1 MSINPLTL
9 RPIHDILPVR
19 ASGQPKEKTLRNL
32 SPSAIVGIVVTLVL
46 GCTIWYYLAHPG
58 IYSKL
63 WIIVGAN
70 APVYVGFVVSTAYA
84 IWRWRK
90 NPEEFH
96 FFEIPI
102 QVAVTAI
109 ALVLIYPLFYYVSA
123 NVDDVEIWNGRV
135 VNAVYE
141 ESWTERVHRTC
152 TRTVNKVTTSYD
164 CSYNV
169 YHPPAWTGNTSN
181 GSTESFRM
189 SSDTYE
195 RYAGRF
201 GNQNQT
207 GSRHPGQ
214 ISIGD
219 GRTYQTSYNEGD
231 AESLVPSAQEHP
243 YVNYVKGAQMSLHR
257 RGVGNEKGFEALF
270 APYPGT
276 QSGSFGPIEFN
287 HVIVRGA
294 QVPDAWS
301 KAVDAALDRSL
312 AYLGKERQ
320 VNVMVYVV
328 GTDKPSFRAALDARW
343 ANGKK
348 NDVMVLVGAPAFPEV
363 AWADAMAWT
372 VTDLFHVSLRDRVSE
387 MKSIDDPDAL
397 VAAIVDQVAQP
408 AGKGGYDRKPM
419 EAYEYLA
426 SEIELP
432 LWSHALVW
440 IICGFLAWATSWAL
454 ENNEFRDGG
463 SGRYDRFSP
472 RSRHTQ
478 YGGY

>member
-1 MSINPLTL
+1 MRSLT
-9 RPIHDILPVR
+9 P
-19 ASGQPKEKTLRNL
+19 SG
-32 SPSAIVGIVVTLVL
+32 IVGIVVALAL
-46 GCTIWYYLAHPG
+46 GGVTWYYLANPG

-70 APVYVGFVVSTAYA
+70 APVYVGFVVSIAYA

-102 QVAVTAI
+102 QVAVTAV
-109 ALVLIYPLFYYVSA
+109 ALALIYPLFYYVSA

-135 VNAVYE
+135 VSAVYAE
-141 ESWTERVHRTC
+141 GWTEHVHRTC

-169 YHPPAWTGNTSN
+169 YHPPTWTGNTNN
-181 GSTESFRM
+181 GSTESFAM
-189 SSDTYE
+189 SSGTYA
-195 RYAGRF
+195 RYVDRF
-201 GNQNQT
+201 GNQSQT
-207 GSRHPGQ
+207 GSGHGGQ
-214 ISIGD
+214 ISFGD
-219 GRTYQTSYNEGD
+219 GRTFQASYREGD
-231 AESLVPSAQEHP
+231 AASLVPSAAEHP

-257 RGVGNEKGFEALF
+257 RSVGNEKGFEALF
-270 APYPGT
+270 APYPCT

-294 QVPDAWS
+294 QVPDAWQ
-301 KAVDAALDRSL
+301 KALDAALDRSL
-312 AYLGKERQ
+312 AYLGRERQ

-328 GTDKPSFRAALDARW
+328 GTDKPSFRAALDAKW

-372 VTDLFHVSLRDRVSE
+372 ETDLFHVSLRDRVAE
-387 MKSIDDPDAL
+387 MKSVDDPDAL
-397 VAAIVDQVAQP
+397 AAAIVDQVALP

-419 EAYEYLA
+419 EDYEYLA
-426 SEIELP
+426 SEIALP
-432 LWSHALVW
+432 LWSHAFVW

-454 ENNEFRDGG
+454 ENNELRDGG
-463 SGRYDRFSP
+463 SGGYDYE
-472 RSRHTQ
+472 SRRRRHNQ
-478 YGGY
+478 DNFGGY

>member
-1 MSINPLTL
+1 M
-9 RPIHDILPVR
+9 
-19 ASGQPKEKTLRNL
+19 RNL
-32 SPSAIVGIVVTLVL
+32 TPSGIVGIIVTLAL
-46 GCTIWYYLAHPG
+46 GGVTWYYLANPG
-58 IYSKL
+58 TYSKL

-70 APVYVGFVVSTAYA
+70 APVYVGFVVSIAYA

-96 FFEIPI
+96 FFEIPV
-102 QVAVTAI
+102 QVAVTTI
-109 ALVLIYPLFYYVSA
+109 ALALIYPLFYYVSA
-123 NVDDVEIWNGRV
+123 NVDDVEIWNGHV
-135 VNAVYE
+135 ISAVYE
-141 ESWTERVHRTC
+141 EAWTERVHRTC
-152 TRTVNKVTTSYD
+152 QTHDSKGRVTGSYD

-169 YHPPAWTGNTSN
+169 YHPPSWTGQTNN
-181 GSTESFRM
+181 GSVETFHVG
-189 SSDTYE
+189 SSSYRAYVD
-195 RYAGRF
+195 RF
-201 GNQNQT
+201 GNEQQT
-207 GSRHPGQ
+207 GSRHGGQ
-214 ISIGD
+214 ISFGD
-219 GRTYQTSYNEGD
+219 GRTFQTNYSEGD

-257 RGVGNEKGFEALF
+257 KSIGNEKGFEALF

-287 HVIVRGA
+287 HVIVKGV

-301 KAVDAALDRSL
+301 KALDAALDRSL

-328 GTDKPSFRAALDARW
+328 GTDKPSFRAALDAKW

-372 VTDLFHVSLRDRVSE
+372 VTDLFHVSLRDRVAE
-387 MKSIDDPDAL
+387 MKSVDDPEAL
-397 VAAIVDQVAQP
+397 AAAIVDQVALP

-419 EAYEYLA
+419 EDYEYLA

-432 LWSHALVW
+432 LWSHAFVW
-440 IICGFLAWATSWAL
+440 IICGILAWATSWAL
-454 ENNEFRDGG
+454 ENNELRDGG
-463 SGRYDRFSP
+463 SGGYDYE
-472 RSRHTQ
+472 SRRRRHNQ
-478 YGGY
+478 DNFGGY